1 MIDFALIFDVDGVIL
16 NSTSYNKTSIDK
28 LLGTYG
34 FTIAD
39 LPDSSNE
46 DWRGRSLKDILT
58 AAKSKYGVDLDVETF
73 SRQSGEISFAMMEA
87 DGQLQPDPFL
97 IKLLKELKNNN
108 IPMGIGSSSRRWR
121 IDHILKIFNLAD
133 YFSVV
138 ITAEDVAT
146 QKPDPNIFLTVAERL
161 SVPTNKCIVVE
172 DAPSGIEAAKRAG
185 MKVAGFNGFIKEDL
199 AGVDLLINNWSDLSY
214 LKLLSLFNYD

>member
-1 MIDFALIFDVDGVIL
+1 MIKFALIFDVDGVII
-16 NSTSYNKTSIDK
+16 NSTPYNKLAIDK
-28 LLGTYG
+28 LLSQHG

-39 LPDSSNE
+39 LNDTSNE
-46 DWRGRSLKDILT
+46 GFRGRSLKDILT

-73 SRQSGEISFAMMEA
+73 SKQSGEISFAMMKA
-87 DGQLQPDPFL
+87 DYQLQPDPSL
-97 IKLLKELKNNN
+97 IKLLKELKNHS

-133 YFSVV
+133 YFLVV
-138 ITAEDVAT
+138 ITAEDVTT

-161 SVPTNKCIVVE
+161 DVPANKCIVVE
-172 DAPSGIEAAKRAG
+172 DAPSGIEAAKRAD
-185 MKVAGFNGFIKEDL
+185 MKVVGFNGFVKEHL
-199 AGVDLLINNWSDLSY
+199 VGTDLLINNWSDLSY